1 MKKINYS
8 SLLLR
13 HLFSGAIVIV
23 ICSFIAACFLI
34 PVAVSQTTLFV
45 LLILL
50 VIALFYLGAYAVIDS
65 IFSELEHEKTK
76 NKHKENEDNRPIHS

>member
-34 PVAVSQTTLFV
+34 PAAVSQTTLFV

-50 VIALFYLGAYAVIDS
+50 VITLFYLGAYAVIDS
-65 IFSELEHEKTK
+65 IFSELEQEK

>member
-34 PVAVSQTTLFV
+34 PAAVSQTILYV

-50 VIALFYLGAYAVIDS
+50 VISLFYLMAYAVIDS
-65 IFSELEHEKTK
+65 IFSALEQEN
-76 NKHKENEDNRPIHS
+76 NKKQTQGK